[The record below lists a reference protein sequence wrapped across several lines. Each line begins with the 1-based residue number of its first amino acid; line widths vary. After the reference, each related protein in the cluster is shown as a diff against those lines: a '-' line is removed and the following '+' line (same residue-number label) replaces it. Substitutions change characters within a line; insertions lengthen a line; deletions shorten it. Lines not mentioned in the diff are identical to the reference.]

1 MTKGEAELIINN
13 PDHVLSFNPGSKK
26 REVVGH
32 HLFVDEKGYAVEKV
46 DGVGVHFG
54 GKIFV
59 KGKLVHYTSENAPQ
73 PLDGLPTSVKYID
86 NSEKTFRKCSH
97 PTANGTDRQSWCN
110 SSQATKGTIGSRH
123 WRKGNYSCAAVIYAK
138 QQRHCV

>member
-1 MTKGEAELIINN
+1 MASGSGGYVNMTRGEAELIINN

-59 KGKLVHYTSENAPQ
+59 KCKLVHYTSENAPKH
-73 PLDGLPTSVKYID
+73 LDGLHTSV
-86 NSEKTFRKCSH
+86 
-97 PTANGTDRQSWCN
+97 
-110 SSQATKGTIGSRH
+110 
-123 WRKGNYSCAAVIYAK
+123 
-138 QQRHCV
+138 